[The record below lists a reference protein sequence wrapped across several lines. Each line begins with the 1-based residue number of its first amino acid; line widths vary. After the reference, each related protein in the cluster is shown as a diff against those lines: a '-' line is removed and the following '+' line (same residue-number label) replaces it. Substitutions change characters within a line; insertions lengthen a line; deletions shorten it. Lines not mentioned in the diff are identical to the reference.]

1 MSIIEWLVTWF
12 LLLPVDGDGG
22 GVDPAGGEEVPE
34 PDVAVLRHEA
44 VRPRGQ
50 RGRVKLEQRGEV
62 VTVRHRDQVVH
73 GLPGVTA

>member
-1 MSIIEWLVTWF
+1 M
-12 LLLPVDGDGG
+12 
-22 GVDPAGGEEVPE
+22 DPAGGEKVPE

-62 VTVRHRDQVVH
+62 VAVRHRDQVVH